1 MAPQH
6 ISRHGS
12 DDEYREFAPL
22 FRQLADLEVHD
33 LRREGLRDRIIT
45 GYLPLADHIARR
57 YASRGI
63 AKDDL
68 VQVATVGLIHA
79 VDRFDP
85 ERGIEFLSYAVPTVM
100 GEVRRHF
107 RDTAWP
113 VRLPRRLQ
121 EMRMAINT
129 ARVHLSQALGRPATA
144 ADLAERLGVPETEV
158 LEGLQAIQTF
168 RSVSLDQPAFDDGNS
183 PAETIGAD
191 DLALDLVDN
200 LESLLPL
207 LRELPDRE
215 RQILSLR
222 FFGEKTQ
229 SQIGTEI
236 GISQMH
242 VSRLL
247 KSTLLGLRQHMLTAP
262 TEHNPTD

>member
-1 MAPQH
+1 MAPQQ
-6 ISRHGS
+6 ISRPRS

-22 FRQLADLEVHD
+22 FGQMAGLDHRD
-33 LRREGLRDRIIT
+33 LRREKLRERIIT

-121 EMRMAINT
+121 EMRMAIKS
-129 ARVHLSQALGRPATA
+129 AGVHLSQTLGRPATA
-144 ADLAERLGVPETEV
+144 ADLAERLGIPEAEV
-158 LEGLQAIQTF
+158 LEGLQAIQSF
-168 RSVSLDQPAFDDGNS
+168 RSVSLDQPAVVDGAM
-183 PAETIGAD
+183 PTETIGAD

-200 LESLLPL
+200 LASLLPL
-207 LRELPDRE
+207 LRRLPERE
-215 RQILSLR
+215 RQILALR

-229 SQIGTEI
+229 SQIGMEI
-236 GISQMH
+236 GLSQMH

-247 KSTLLGLRQHMLTAP
+247 RSTLLGLRKDMLTP
-262 TEHNPTD
+262 PQEHGRGH

>member
-6 ISRHGS
+6 NSKRNG

-22 FRQLADLEVHD
+22 FGQMAGLEDNDFH
-33 LRREGLRDRIIT
+33 REELRDRIIT

-63 AKDDL
+63 GKDDL

-79 VDRFDP
+79 IDRFDP

-121 EMRMAINT
+121 ELRMAINT
-129 ARVHLSQALGRPATA
+129 ASVHLSQTLGRPATP
-144 ADLAERLGVPETEV
+144 ADLAERLGIPEAEV
-158 LEGLQAIQTF
+158 REGLQAIHSF
-168 RSVSLDQPAFDDGNS
+168 RSVSLDEPAFADGRS

-191 DLALDLVDN
+191 DLALGRVDN

-207 LRELPDRE
+207 LRQLPDRE
-215 RQILSLR
+215 RRILSLR

-247 KSTLLGLRQHMLTAP
+247 KSALLELRKHMLTAP
-262 TEHNPTD
+262 QSHDHSD

>member
-6 ISRHGS
+6 ISRHGR
-12 DDEYREFAPL
+12 DDEYRKFALL
-22 FRQLADLEVHD
+22 FEQMAGLQEGDLQ
-33 LRREGLRDRIIT
+33 REDLRDRIIT
-45 GYLPLADHIARR
+45 GYLPIADNIARR
-57 YASRGI
+57 YAGRGI
-63 AKDDL
+63 DKDDL

-79 VDRFDP
+79 IDRFDP
-85 ERGIEFLSYAVPTVM
+85 ERGIDFLSYAVPTVM

-121 EMRMAINT
+121 ELRMSINT
-129 ARVHLSQALGRPATA
+129 AVVHLSQTLGRPATP
-144 ADLAERLGVPETEV
+144 ADLAERLGIPESEV
-158 LEGLQAIQTF
+158 HEGLQAIHSF
-168 RSVSLDQPAFDDGNS
+168 RSVSLDQSAFSDGIS
-183 PAETIGAD
+183 PAETIGAED
-191 DLALDLVDN
+191 RALGRVDN

-207 LRELPDRE
+207 LRQLPDRE

-222 FFGEKTQ
+222 FFGDRTQ

-247 KSTLLGLRQHMLTAP
+247 KSTLLELRKHMLTAP
-262 TEHNPTD
+262 PEPDHGG

>member
-1 MAPQH
+1 MAPQD
-6 ISRHGS
+6 ISRPRS
-12 DDEYREFAPL
+12 EDEYQEFAPL
-22 FRQLADLEVHD
+22 FGQMAGLGVHD
-33 LRREGLRDRIIT
+33 LRREELRDRIIT
-45 GYLPLADHIARR
+45 GYLPLADNIARR

-129 ARVHLSQALGRPATA
+129 ASAHLSQTLGRPATTV
-144 ADLAERLGVPETEV
+144 DLAERLGVSEAEV
-158 LEGLQAIQTF
+158 LEGLQAIQSF
-168 RSVSLDQPAFDDGNS
+168 RSVSLDQPAFADGDR

-191 DLALDLVDN
+191 DLALGLVDN
-200 LESLLPL
+200 RESLLPL
-207 LRELPDRE
+207 LRQLPVRE

-229 SQIGTEI
+229 SEIGTEI

-247 KSTLLGLRQHMLTAP
+247 KSTLLELRKLMLTAP
-262 TEHNPTD
+262 KEHDHSD

>member
-6 ISRHGS
+6 ISRHGR
-12 DDEYREFAPL
+12 DDQYREFAVL
-22 FRQLADLEVHD
+22 FEQMAGFQDGDNRHED
-33 LRREGLRDRIIT
+33 LRKRIIT

-57 YASRGI
+57 YASRGLG
-63 AKDDL
+63 KDDL
-68 VQVATVGLIHA
+68 VQAATVGLIHA
-79 VDRFDP
+79 IDRFDP
-85 ERGIEFLSYAVPTVM
+85 ERGTDFLSYAVPTVM

-121 EMRMAINT
+121 ELRMSINS
-129 ARVHLSQALGRPATA
+129 AGPRLSQTLGRPATP
-144 ADLAERLGVPETEV
+144 ADLANGLGIPETEV
-158 LEGLQAIQTF
+158 REGLQAIQSF
-168 RSVSLDQPAFDDGNS
+168 RSVSLDHPAFADGFT
-183 PAETIGAD
+183 PADTIGAD
-191 DLALDLVDN
+191 DLALGLVDN

-207 LRELPDRE
+207 LRQLPDRE

-222 FFGEKTQ
+222 FFGDKTQ

-247 KSTLLGLRQHMLTAP
+247 KSTLLELRKHMLTAP
-262 TEHNPTD
+262 QD

>member
-1 MAPQH
+1 MAPRH
-6 ISRHGS
+6 IGKRNS

-22 FRQLADLEVHD
+22 FGRMAGLEDHD
-33 LRREGLRDRIIT
+33 LHREELRDRIIT
-45 GYLPLADHIARR
+45 GYLPLADHIAGR

-63 AKDDL
+63 GKDDL
-68 VQVATVGLIHA
+68 VQVATIGLIHA
-79 VDRFDP
+79 IDRFDP
-85 ERGIEFLSYAVPTVM
+85 ARGIEFLSYAVPTVM

-121 EMRMAINT
+121 ELRMAINT
-129 ARVHLSQALGRPATA
+129 AGVHLSQTLGRPATP
-144 ADLAERLGVPETEV
+144 ADLAERLGIPESEV
-158 LEGLQAIQTF
+158 HEGLQAIQSF
-168 RSVSLDQPAFDDGNS
+168 RSVSLDQPAFADGLS

-191 DLALDLVDN
+191 DLALGLVDD

-207 LRELPDRE
+207 LRQLPDRE

-247 KSTLLGLRQHMLTAP
+247 KSTLLELRKHMLTAP
-262 TEHNPTD
+262 QKPDHSD